1 MANVKISD
9 SGGREVSV
17 TNNNALKVDPSGT
30 TQPVIITT
38 GNNVIGQIKITDG
51 TDVADILDLANS
63 NPLAVAI
70 VDANGDQITSFGGGT
85 EYTEGDTD
93 TSIKGKAVLMEV
105 AGNALA
111 PLQGTVSDGLLV
123 NLGSNNDVAVTS
135 SALPTGAATAANQA
149 TIIGHVVGIEAL
161 LTTIDAD
168 TSNISTKIDTIAG
181 AVSGTEMQVDVLT
194 MPTVTVQ
201 ATNLDIRDLV
211 FATDKVDISG
221 STLAANSGVDIG
233 DVTINNAA
241 GASAVN
247 IQDGGNSITV
257 DDGGGSITVDGTISI
272 SGAIDTELPA
282 ATALADNTANPT
294 APAVG
299 SFGMLWNGTT
309 WDRVPGTLAN
319 GMLVNLGL
327 NNGVTQSG
335 TWSVRTQDGSG
346 NALTSATRGS
356 ERALSVQLVDASG
369 TQITSFG
376 GGTQYTEDVA
386 SASDPVGNMLMAV
399 RADTLAAVTTTD
411 GDNIALR
418 STNKGELYVKQTDVV
433 PINDNGGSI
442 TVDGTVAATQSG
454 TWNIGTVTTITNVV
468 HVDDNSGS
476 ITVDN
481 GGTFATQE
489 NGAAL
494 TSLQLIDDVVYTDD
508 TSTHST
514 GSSKGMAMMGVAT
527 PTDTAVNANDFG
539 IVGMTNNREL
549 YSVIR
554 DAAGNARGANVNAS
568 NQLSVSVDN
577 TVTVAS
583 HAVTNAGTFA
593 VQDSQVIA
601 DNAGFTDGTT
611 KLFMGGY
618 VYDEVAGTA
627 LTENDGAAA
636 RINVNRAQVHTIE
649 DGSTRGRYA
658 TVTASNALKV
668 DASGVAVP
676 ITDNSGSLT
685 VDAPVGTPVFVRL
698 SDGSSAI
705 STLPVSIASGA
716 TTIGKAEDV
725 ASADG
730 DVGVPAMAVRKATP
744 ANTSGTDGDYEM
756 LQISAGRLWT
766 SATIDAALP
775 TGTNSIG
782 KISDITTAIV
792 PGTGATNLGKAEDSV
807 AGSGDT
813 GVFSLSVAN
822 EAQSTLAGDG
832 DYIARAADTKGNS
845 LMVGNLAHDAVDAG
859 NPVKIGAQA
868 RQTNPTAVA
877 DGDRVNITADD
888 LGRQIIVV
896 GQVRDLIVDNTTT
909 ITSSTSETTILAAV
923 ASTFLDI
930 RCLWVSNTSAT
941 AVRVDFRDTTAG
953 SVRFSLQVPA
963 GDTRGFVVPTAIK
976 QTTANN
982 NWTAQ
987 SSGSVADLMIYI
999 QAEKNI

>member
-1 MANVKISD
+1 MKILVQQGDYTFTAAAKTVSLDNYVSIDIENVLLITNLVDNIIIYNFADPTKGGTVAGNVLTLTYDTTAMSDTDQLQIHYWDDTANTPISG
-9 SGGREVSV
+9 SVSITGSVSV
-17 TNNNALKVDPSGT
+17 TGPLTDAQLRATAVPVSGTVTIVPSGT
-30 TQPVIITT
+30 QV
-38 GNNVIGQIKITDG
+38 VSATD
-51 TDVADILDLANS
+51 
-63 NPLAVAI
+63 
-70 VDANGDQITSFGGGT
+70 
-85 EYTEGDTD
+85 
-93 TSIKGKAVLMEV
+93 
-105 AGNALA
+105 
-111 PLQGTVSDGLLV
+111 
-123 NLGSNNDVAVTS
+123 
-135 SALPTGAATAANQA
+135 
-149 TIIGHVVGIEAL
+149 
-161 LTTIDAD
+161 
-168 TSNISTKIDTIAG
+168 
-181 AVSGTEMQVDVLT
+181 
-194 MPTVTVQ
+194 
-201 ATNLDIRDLV
+201 LDIRDLV
-211 FATDKVDISG
+211 FATDKVDVSG
-221 STLAANSGVDIG
+221 SSV
-233 DVTINNAA
+233 
-241 GASAVN
+241 
-247 IQDGGNSITV
+247 SIT
-257 DDGGGSITVDGTISI
+257 GTVPV
-272 SGAIDTELPA
+272 SGPLTDTQLRATAVPVSGPLTDTQLRATAVPVSGPLTDAQLRATAVPVDTELPA
-282 ATALADNTANPT
+282 AAALANSTANPT
-294 APAVG
+294 VPAVG

-527 PTDTAVNANDFG
+527 PTDRAVNANDFG